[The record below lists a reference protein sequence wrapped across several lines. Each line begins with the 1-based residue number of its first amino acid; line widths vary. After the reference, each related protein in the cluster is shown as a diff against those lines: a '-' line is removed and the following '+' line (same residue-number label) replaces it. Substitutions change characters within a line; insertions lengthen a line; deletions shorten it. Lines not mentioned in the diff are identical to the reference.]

1 MVQFKEW
8 DTTAVYRYA
17 DQWKGKSLINGT
29 SLLWPSEQIWTTANL
44 NAFKACFIENVDES
58 SEIFENK
65 LQGQLKGQKPEVV
78 QLACELVYLYL
89 LFPSTITFRRK
100 KELLNTIASFAG
112 LTLDDQNEALIALEH
127 GIGGPGIAYNTRRYY
142 EIRYIAMFADA
153 VLQKPEN
160 DRIMILSDHFKV
172 RNMLDTIKE
181 DTNPLSRHIILHL
194 LYPDQYERMASAG
207 HKQQIVEAFLEIL
220 DEDSVPED
228 IDDRILAI
236 RTKLEDILGEKDL
249 DFYRSPLVECWDYS
263 DHDSEVLPIQ
273 GLQIKKQIVLYGPP
287 GTGKT
292 HEAKQLAGQFFRQE
306 TLRLWGAGEFFKKQE
321 DVNKLVEQRIRRV
334 QFHPGYG
341 YEDFIRGMQLEQNRT
356 IYKNGVFLQVL
367 EEIEA
372 AEGGIG
378 KGLPYVLILDEM
390 NRADL
395 SKVLGECFSLMEDRE
410 SAVLL
415 AGQDGQPYPLTVPEN
430 LYIIGTM
437 NLIDQSLEQVDF
449 ALRRRFLWFFRGF
462 DRNNLVTLLKGK
474 WERWPQKYGK
484 PRKWNR
490 VEDEFELLADRCVQ
504 LNQLIAG
511 HEHMG
516 PLYVIGHTYFSDV
529 VSFAQKYIYSQPGVQ
544 QVLWNRNKQARG
556 PVTALW
562 NYSLAPLLEQYLS
575 GADSYERKHFM
586 EQAKSA
592 FLWGKV

>member
-1 MVQFKEW
+1 MAQFKDW
-8 DTTAVYRYA
+8 DTAAVYHYA
-17 DQWKGKSLINGT
+17 NQWVEKSLIEGT
-29 SLLWPSEQIWTTANL
+29 SLLWPSEQLWNTSNL
-44 NAFKACFIENVDES
+44 NAFKACFIENVDDS
-58 SEIFENK
+58 SEIFETK
-65 LQGQLKGQKPEVV
+65 LQGQLKGQKREVV

-100 KELLNTIASFAG
+100 KELLKTIASFADI
-112 LTLDDQNEALIALEH
+112 TLDDQNGALIALEH

-142 EIRYIAMFADA
+142 EIRYLAMFADK
-153 VLQKPEN
+153 VLQLPE
-160 DRIMILSDHFKV
+160 DGRASIISDHLKV
-172 RNMLDTIKE
+172 RDMLDALKE
-181 DTNPLSRHIILHL
+181 DTKPLSRHIILHL
-194 LYPDQYERMASAG
+194 LYPDQYERIASAG
-207 HKQQIVEAFLEIL
+207 HKQQIVEAFLDIL

-236 RTKLEDILGEKDL
+236 RTKLGVILEEKDL
-249 DFYRSPLVECWDYS
+249 DFYRSPILECWDYS
-263 DHDSEVLPIQ
+263 DHDSDVLPIQ

-292 HEAKQLAGQFFRQE
+292 HEAKQLAGKLIRQE
-306 TLRLWGAGEFFKKQE
+306 ALRQWGAGNFFNNQN
-321 DVNKLVEQRIRRV
+321 DVNELVQQRTRRV

-356 IYKNGVFLQVL
+356 VYKKGVFLQVL

-372 AEGGIG
+372 SENGIG
-378 KGLPYVLILDEM
+378 KGLPFVLILDEM

-395 SKVLGECFSLMEDRE
+395 SKVLGECFSLMEERE

-415 AGQDGQPYPLTVPEN
+415 AVQDGQPFPLMMPEN

-462 DRNNLVTLLKGK
+462 ERNDLISLLKIK

-490 VEDEFELLADRCVQ
+490 VEEEFELLADRCVQ
-504 LNQLIAG
+504 LNNLIAG
-511 HEHMG
+511 HEQMG

-529 VSFAQKYIYSQPGVQ
+529 VSFAHKYIYSQPSVQ
-544 QVLWNRNKQARG
+544 QVLWNRKGQGRG
-556 PVTALW
+556 PVSALW

-575 GADSYERKHFM
+575 GADTYERKLFM
-586 EQAKSA
+586 EQAKNT
-592 FLWGKV
+592 FLWGKA

>member
-1 MVQFKEW
+1 MAQFKEW
-8 DTTAVYRYA
+8 DTTVVYHYA
-17 DQWKGKSLINGT
+17 DQWKKKSLIDGT
-29 SLLWPSEQIWTTANL
+29 SLLWPCEQIWTTANL
-44 NAFKACFIENVDES
+44 NAFTACFMENVDES
-58 SEIFENK
+58 SEIFEIK
-65 LQGQLKGQKPEVV
+65 LQGQLKGQKQEVV

-112 LTLDDQNEALIALEH
+112 LPLDDQNVALTALEH

-142 EIRYIAMFADA
+142 EIRYIVMFADK

-160 DRIMILSDHFKV
+160 ERFMFLSDHIKV
-172 RNMLDTIKE
+172 RNMLDTVKE

-194 LYPDQYERMASAG
+194 LYPDQYERMASQG

-236 RTKLEDILGEKDL
+236 RTKLEDILRKKDL
-249 DFYRSPLVECWDYS
+249 DFYRSPLIECWDYS

-292 HEAKQLAGQFFRQE
+292 HEAKLLAGQFIRQE
-306 TLRLWGAGEFFKKQE
+306 TLRKWGAGEFFTKQE

-356 IYKNGVFLQVL
+356 VYKKGVFLQVL

-372 AEGGIG
+372 AEDGIG

-462 DRNNLVTLLKGK
+462 DRNDLVTLLKGK

-504 LNQLIAG
+504 LNNLIAG

-516 PLYVIGHTYFSDV
+516 LLYVIGHTYFSDV

-544 QVLWNRNKQARG
+544 QVLWNRNKQGRG

-575 GADSYERKHFM
+575 GADSYDRKQFM
-586 EQAKSA
+586 EQAKSS